1 MSLGQKLMGLFI
13 ESSEAEDAPEANKAP
28 APSAGSVASSAGAP
42 KPREVKP
49 ASAATPAP
57 PPSAPRVVSGE
68 ADPALVEAL
77 RKTIQEHNLPG
88 FDYFE
93 FDVSLKALEP
103 VIPDEAI
110 RFRSAFA
117 TAAVQGLTLDGLLK
131 TSQVYRDLLVQE
143 RAQFEQELKAKQD
156 TDVAKRKGE
165 IDALGKD
172 IVAKAEQVKKL
183 TEEIAASQKKQ
194 QELEEKAVKSSAA
207 LERARAR
214 FLASLTLVDDEIAH
228 NQSKIKTYL
237 GGA

>member
-13 ESSEAEDAPEANKAP
+13 ESSEAESATEAAK
-28 APSAGSVASSAGAP
+28 PSATAAPQGQPASGARP
-42 KPREVKP
+42 KQGTP
-49 ASAATPAP
+49 ASAAQ
-57 PPSAPRVVSGE
+57 SAPAVPPTAVLPGE

-93 FDVSLKALEP
+93 FDVALKALEP

-117 TAAVQGLTLDGLLK
+117 TAAVQGLSLDKLLQ

-143 RAQFEQELKAKQD
+143 RGQFEQELKAKQD
-156 TDVAKRKGE
+156 ADVSRRKTE
-165 IDALGKD
+165 IDTLGKE
-172 IVAKAEQVKKL
+172 ILAKAEQVRKL
-183 TEEIAASQKKQ
+183 TDEIASAQKQ
-194 QELEEKAVKSSAA
+194 QKELEEKAAKAASA
-207 LERARAR
+207 LERARSR
-214 FLASLTLVDDEIAH
+214 FLASLSLVDEEIAR
-228 NQSKIKTYL
+228 NQTKIKTYL